1 MPHIRIRTTIAA
13 LTTGAAALL
22 LTGCGGEGDAA
33 AAGGTAPE
41 ARTLTVLAAA
51 SLTDVFT
58 ELEPAFEAANPG
70 VDVVLAFGSSA
81 DLAQQVVNGSPADVF
96 ASASAATMTTVTD
109 AGLVAGEPVVFARNQ
124 LQIVTAPGNPEGITG
139 FADLA
144 RPDLQ
149 VVVCVPTAPCG
160 VAVERIEAATGVTL
174 TPVSEEP
181 DVRATLG
188 RITTGNADAGLV
200 YLTDVVSAGD
210 AVTGVPFPEA
220 DRAVTD
226 YPIAVLSD
234 ASQPEP
240 AQAFVDLVT
249 GPDGRAVLGEA
260 GFAAGS

>member
-1 MPHIRIRTTIAA
+1 MSVA
-13 LTTGAAALL
+13 LAGAAALL
-22 LTGCGGEGDAA
+22 LTGCGGA
-33 AAGGTAPE
+33 AAGDPAPGE
-41 ARTLTVLAAA
+41 RTLTVLAAA

-58 ELEPAFEAANPG
+58 ELEPAFETATPG

-96 ASASAATMTTVTD
+96 ASASSATMSTVTD
-109 AGLVAGEPVVFARNQ
+109 ASLTAGEPVVFARNA
-124 LQIVTAPGNPEGITG
+124 LQIVTAPGNPEGVTG

-160 VAVERIEAATGVTL
+160 AAVERIEAATGVAL

-188 RITTGNADAGLV
+188 RVTTGNADAGLV
-200 YLTDVVSAGD
+200 YLTDAVSAGD
-210 AVTGVPFPEA
+210 SVTAVPFPEA

-234 ASQPEP
+234 APEP
-240 AQAFVDLVT
+240 ELARAFVDLVS
-249 GPDGRAVLGEA
+249 GPQGRAVLDRA

>member
-1 MPHIRIRTTIAA
+1 MSAA
-13 LTTGAAALL
+13 LTAGAAVLL
-22 LTGCGGEGDAA
+22 LTGCGGA
-33 AAGGTAPE
+33 AAGDPGAGE
-41 ARTLTVLAAA
+41 RTLTVLAAA

-58 ELEPAFEAANPG
+58 ELEPAFEAATPG

-96 ASASAATMTTVTD
+96 ASASAATTATVTD
-109 AGLVAGEPVVFARNQ
+109 AGLAAGEPVVFARNA
-124 LQIVTAPGNPEGITG
+124 LQIVTAPGNPEGVTG

-160 VAVERIEAATGVTL
+160 AAVERIEAATGVTL

-188 RITTGNADAGLV
+188 RVTTGNADAGLV
-200 YLTDVVSAGD
+200 YLTDAVSAGD
-210 AVTGVPFPEA
+210 GVTAVPFPEA

-234 ASQPEP
+234 APEP
-240 AQAFVDLVT
+240 ELARAFVDLVT
-249 GPDGRAVLGEA
+249 GPQGRAVLDRA

>member
-1 MPHIRIRTTIAA
+1 MTLRAWAA
-13 LTTGAAALL
+13 GAAVLVLA
-22 LTGCGGEGDAA
+22 GCGGAPATGQPE
-33 AAGGTAPE
+33 PE

-58 ELEPAFEAANPG
+58 ELETAFEADNPG
-70 VDVVLAFGSSA
+70 VDVVIGYGSST

-96 ASASAATMTTVTD
+96 ASASGATMRTVTD
-109 AGLVAGEPVVFARNQ
+109 AGLAAGDPTIFARNE
-124 LQIVTAPGNPEGITG
+124 LQIVTAPGNPDGITG

-160 VAVERIEAATGVTL
+160 AAVERIETATGVTL

-200 YLTDVVSAGD
+200 YATDVLSAGD
-210 AVTGVPFPEA
+210 AVTGVEFPEA
-220 DRAVTD
+220 DEAVTD

-234 ASQPEP
+234 APQPEL
-240 AQAFVDLVT
+240 ARAWSDLVT
-249 GPDGRAVLGEA
+249 GPEGQAVLVGA
-260 GFAAGS
+260 GFVSGS

>member
-1 MPHIRIRTTIAA
+1 MPQLRIRTTSAA
-13 LTTGAAALL
+13 LTAGAVALLLAGCGGGGAAA
-22 LTGCGGEGDAA
+22 D
-33 AAGGTAPE
+33 PS

-51 SLTDVFT
+51 SLTDVLA
-58 ELEPAFEAANPG
+58 ELEPVFEAAHPG

-109 AGLVAGEPVVFARNQ
+109 AGLVAGEPVVFARNE

-139 FADLA
+139 FTDLA

-160 VAVERIEAATGVTL
+160 AAVERIEEATGVAL
-174 TPVSEEP
+174 APVSEEP

-200 YLTDVVSAGD
+200 YLTDAVAAGD

-220 DRAVTD
+220 DEAVTD

-234 ASQPEP
+234 APEP
-240 AQAFVDLVT
+240 DLAQEFADLVT
-249 GPDGRAVLGEA
+249 GPDGRAVLGRA